1 MGALNT
7 AAFACVLPFLPRLLQ
22 HVGLD
27 GKHYAM
33 WQGNA
38 QLPLMLAGVVIAGIA
53 LRRLGGR
60 RLIVWMALVSL
71 AGDALM
77 LLVAPSNLAWLVPV
91 ALGVVGLG
99 RGLASIAWMARL
111 FELVPAHDTRFPMLY
126 IAANGTAG
134 MVTGGILMAVI
145 PWLEARHAV
154 DALTTTDPV
163 WLVVAAG
170 VVLRFGVLLIA
181 VWPLARRP

>member
-1 MGALNT
+1 
-7 AAFACVLPFLPRLLQ
+7 
-22 HVGLD
+22 
-27 GKHYAM
+27 
-33 WQGNA
+33 
-38 QLPLMLAGVVIAGIA
+38 
-53 LRRLGGR
+53 
-60 RLIVWMALVSL
+60 
-71 AGDALM
+71 
-77 LLVAPSNLAWLVPV
+77 LLVAPSNLVWLVPV

-134 MVTGGILMAVI
+134 MVTGAILMAVI
-145 PWLEARHAV
+145 PCLEARHAV
-154 DALTTTDPV
+154 DALATDAV

-181 VWPLARRP
+181 VWPLARRQ